1 MKKPFKFGTWSM
13 QQDYL
18 EVKRAI
24 QCPHLNKKIKRST
37 VLSASSW
44 ASAKWGRNMDY
55 TMILRKLE
63 VEIIED

>member
-18 EVKRAI
+18 EVKMAI
-24 QCPHLNKKIKRST
+24 QCPHLNKRIKRST
-37 VLSASSW
+37 VLSASAW

-63 VEIIED
+63 VEIVED